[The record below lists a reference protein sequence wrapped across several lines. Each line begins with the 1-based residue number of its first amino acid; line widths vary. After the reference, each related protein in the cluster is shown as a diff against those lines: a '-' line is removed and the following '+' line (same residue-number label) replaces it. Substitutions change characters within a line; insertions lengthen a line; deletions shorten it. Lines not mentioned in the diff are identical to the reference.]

1 MLDRCSKEPVW
12 SGNLCAYCTT
22 RCNFFY
28 VKPEST
34 KRVEVVSLRNYMHET
49 LAATIK
55 ASEHC
60 PSEKIY
66 NSLTYKCL
74 ALSLFTRV
82 NTISH
87 TSVA

>member
-12 SGNLCAYCTT
+12 SGNLCVYCTT

-34 KRVEVVSLRNYMHET
+34 KRVEVVSLRYYMHET

-55 ASEHC
+55 ASGHC
-60 PSEKIY
+60 PSEKRY
-66 NSLTYKCL
+66 NSLNYKCL